1 MAKFRQIQTSF
12 WSNTYIQEEMT
23 AEDKYFY
30 LYLMTNEF
38 TTQIGIYSITK
49 KQMAFDLGYSM
60 ESVTALLQRF
70 ETYHKLI
77 KYDVESR
84 EIILLKWAENNLNI
98 GGKPVQDLIKKEIKQ
113 VKNKEFLTLM
123 YSSCP
128 ENSLKNFIGLLIYKN
143 NVSYNETANESSD
156 VSSINLSNFEKNKKT
171 NNNNNFYE
179 SSDVPLNEAG
189 AINNKEEIINNN
201 HNHNHNHDHNNIYD
215 RDLKIIKEWFKRNE
229 IDFSKKHE
237 NKIIELLKNNSI
249 NYILKLFQEQMDILK
264 NKKDVKNIAAVFSA
278 HLFKGTCEVNSEV
291 IEQKELEQEK
301 IKNEQRKE
309 YRKNDKAM
317 EVFKSL
323 PTEQQLKIEDE
334 IIEEFKNPALREIK
348 KNTEVVFYLMISQK
362 IKEKITELGLL
373 SA

>member
-1 MAKFRQIQTSF
+1 MQEKTFKQLLMSSNYYTLNKQIVKTLGIEPAFLLTILIEASDGLADDEGWFYQTIE
-12 WSNTYIQEEMT
+12 TL
-23 AEDKYFY
+23 ED
-30 LYLMTNEF
+30 LTGL
-38 TTQIGIYSITK
+38 SRH
-49 KQMAFDLGYSM
+49 KQN
-60 ESVTALLQRF
+60 
-70 ETYHKLI
+70 K
-77 KYDVESR
+77 
-84 EIILLKWAENNLNI
+84 II
-98 GGKPVQDLIKKEIKQ
+98 QDLIEASILIQENRGTPCRRFFKISFQEI
-113 VKNKEFLTLM
+113 
-123 YSSCP
+123 
-128 ENSLKNFIGLLIYKN
+128 ENLVF
-143 NVSYNETANESSD
+143 
-156 VSSINLSNFEKNKKT
+156 KKT
-171 NNNNNFYE
+171 ETSLLKIDKLDCKKLTNY
-179 SSDVPLNEAG
+179 SVKKSQTSLLKID
-189 AINNKEEIINNN
+189 NNKEHNINNIHKELN
-201 HNHNHNHDHNNIYD
+201 HKEENASGD
-215 RDLKIIKEWFKRNE
+215 DLEKIKEWFKRNE

-249 NYILKLFQEQMDILK
+249 DYILKIFQEQMDILK

-278 HLFKGTCEVNSEV
+278 HLLKGTCEVNSEV

-309 YRKNDKAM
+309 YIKNDKAM